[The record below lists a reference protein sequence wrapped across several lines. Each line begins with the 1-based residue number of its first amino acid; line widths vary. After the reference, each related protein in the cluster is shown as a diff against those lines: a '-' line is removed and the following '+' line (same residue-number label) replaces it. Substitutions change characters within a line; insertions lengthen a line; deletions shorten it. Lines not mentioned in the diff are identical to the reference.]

1 MSFYFSVQLP
11 TAEPSTPR
19 NNREK
24 RQFEGLDSSNS
35 DGETPEGSGDG
46 NTIKVKIKCYYNRY
60 NYKNAENKRVGL

>member
-35 DGETPEGSGDG
+35 DGETNTSEESGDG
-46 NTIKVKIKCYYNRY
+46 NTIKVKIKIYYD
-60 NYKNAENKRVGL
+60 